1 MKKSRR
7 LIDMTE
13 NEVQDRVYWRMHMQE
28 TIGTFMLGV
37 ICIMLVVFLKK
48 SEERNQA
55 LMLELIRR
63 H

>member
-1 MKKSRR
+1 
-7 LIDMTE
+7 MTE
-13 NEVQDRVYWRMHMQE
+13 DETQHRVYWRMHMQE

-37 ICIMLVVFLKK
+37 ICIMLIVFLKK

-63 H
+63 R